1 MSGALGREGFAEC
14 AHVSRETCDRLAAH
28 LDLLR
33 RWQPRIN
40 LVGSA
45 TLGDAWRRH
54 ILDSAQLAPLVPSGA
69 RVADIGSGAGFPGLV
84 LAILGTGPVTLVESD
99 ARKAAFL
106 REAVR
111 VTGAPAV
118 VANARAETLDLAADV
133 ATARA
138 CAPLRVLLGL
148 AHRLAPRG
156 LFLKGAAAEDEIA
169 AARRDWRFSLE
180 RHPSRTAPDG
190 VVLDV
195 GGMAR
200 VR

>member
-1 MSGALGREGFAEC
+1 MGPS
-14 AHVSRETCDRLAAH
+14 
-28 LDLLR
+28 
-33 RWQPRIN
+33 
-40 LVGSA
+40 

-54 ILDSAQLAPLVPSGA
+54 VLDSAQLAPLIPPGA

-84 LAILGTGPVTLVESD
+84 LAVLGTGPVTLVESD

-111 VTGAPAV
+111 VTGAPAS
-118 VANARAETLDLAADV
+118 VANARAEALDLAADV

-156 LFLKGAAAEDEIA
+156 LFLKGAAAEREIA
-169 AARRDWRFSLE
+169 AARLHWRFGLE
-180 RHPSRTAPDG
+180 RHPSRTAADG
-190 VVLDV
+190 VILDV
-195 GGMAR
+195 DGMAR